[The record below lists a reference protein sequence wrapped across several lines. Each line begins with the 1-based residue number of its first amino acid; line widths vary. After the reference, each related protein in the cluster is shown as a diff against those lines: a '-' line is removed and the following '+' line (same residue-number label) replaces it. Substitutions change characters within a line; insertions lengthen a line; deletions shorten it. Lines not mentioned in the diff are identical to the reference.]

1 MYLSLNAGSTKHQ
14 HKYFPK
20 LLSMQQENRPLFLGQ
35 ADTVHVSVEK
45 QRVGERERESMVLIT
60 LHQATWNQG

>member
-14 HKYFPK
+14 DKYFPK
-20 LLSMQQENRPLFLGQ
+20 LLLMQQETRPLFLGQ
-35 ADTVHVSVEK
+35 ADTVHVSNEK
-45 QRVGERERESMVLIT
+45 QRVGERESMVLIT